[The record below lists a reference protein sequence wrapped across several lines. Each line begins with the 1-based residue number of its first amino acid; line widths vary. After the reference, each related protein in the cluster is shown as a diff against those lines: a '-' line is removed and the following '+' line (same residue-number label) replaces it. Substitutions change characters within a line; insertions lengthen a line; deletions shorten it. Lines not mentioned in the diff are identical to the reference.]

1 MPRTQI
7 LPVLVLLAALAPA
20 AAPAAS
26 RTPRLEAM
34 LEQSPH
40 ESHLVWVFF
49 ADRGSDPEGRLAQVG
64 SALTKRA
71 IARRSLRAGRG
82 VELRDLAPV
91 DAYIA
96 AVTSRVSRVRHVSR
110 WFNAMSVEATAA
122 QVASLDELAF
132 VARLDRVAVFEKVA
146 DPESARALAAPTTPQ
161 AGSSADFLLDYG
173 IALNQ
178 VEMLGVPTVHDRG
191 INGEGV
197 LVAVFDTGFD
207 DLDHAVFAQT
217 NVVATRDFVNGDE
230 DVATGDDRGDGSHG
244 RSVLSVVGGF
254 LEGTMIG
261 TAYGADYIVAKTED
275 TTSETSVE
283 EDNWAAAAE
292 WAEAM
297 GADVITS
304 SLGYRTFDDGSGYTL
319 AELDGE
325 TAISTIAADRAAD
338 LGVVVLTSAGNEG
351 LPLDPADSTIIAPT
365 DGNKVLSVGGVSP
378 GGERVGFSSVG
389 PTGDGRI
396 KPDVA
401 AQATQVI
408 ALSPGFD
415 GDFRGVAG
423 TSFACPLTAG
433 VAALVLQAH
442 PEYTV
447 DQVIAV
453 LRSTASQ
460 ASEPDNLLGWG
471 IVNAVAAIEA
481 EAPTLPE

>member
-1 MPRTQI
+1 MPRFRV
-7 LPVLVLLAALAPA
+7 LPLLALLGTLVPG
-20 AAPAAS
+20 AAPAAV
-26 RTPRLEAM
+26 RTPRLQAM
-34 LEQSPH
+34 LDRNPGQA
-40 ESHLVWVFF
+40 HLVWVFF
-49 ADRGSDPEGRLAQVG
+49 ADRGADPEARLAEAR
-64 SALTKRA
+64 SRLTDRA
-71 IARRSLRAGRG
+71 IARRALRASRG
-82 VELRDLAPV
+82 VEVQDLAPV
-91 DAYIA
+91 SEYVA
-96 AVTSRVSRVRHVSR
+96 AVAARVARLRHVSS
-110 WFNAMSVEATAA
+110 WFNAVSVEATAI
-122 QVASLDELAF
+122 QTASLDELPF
-132 VARLDRVAVFEKVA
+132 VARLDRVAIFEKVP
-146 DPESARALAAPTTPQ
+146 DPESARALTAPAAPPR
-161 AGSSADFLLDYG
+161 AASADYVLDYG

-207 DLDHAVFAQT
+207 NLEHAVFAQT
-217 NVVATRDFVNGDE
+217 HVIATRDFVNGDD
-230 DVATGDDRGDGSHG
+230 DVASGDDRGDGSHG

-292 WAEAM
+292 WAEAL
-297 GADVITS
+297 GADIITS

-319 AELDGE
+319 AELDGD

-365 DGNKVLSVGGVSP
+365 DGNRVLSVGGVAP
-378 GGERVGFSSVG
+378 TGERVGFSSVG
-389 PTGDGRI
+389 PTVDGRI
-396 KPDVA
+396 KPDIA
-401 AQATQVI
+401 AQASAVI

-423 TSFACPLTAG
+423 TLFACPLAAG

-460 ASEPDNLLGWG
+460 AEAPDNLLGWG
-471 IVNAVAAIEA
+471 IVNAVLAIEA
-481 EAPTLPE
+481 EPPALQE